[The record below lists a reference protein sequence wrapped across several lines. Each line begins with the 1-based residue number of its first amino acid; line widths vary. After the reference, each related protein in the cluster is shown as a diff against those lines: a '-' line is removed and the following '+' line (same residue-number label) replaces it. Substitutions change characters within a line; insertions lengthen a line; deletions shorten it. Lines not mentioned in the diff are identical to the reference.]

1 VGRLAI
7 RYRRGYMHKLIAFA
21 AVLVTTLVVAIAPAG
36 AVTDGEP
43 DGDRHPYVGLVTFYD
58 SEGVYLWR
66 CSATLLSSTVLLTAG
81 HCTEDPAVSAQVWFD
96 SGPIEAGNYPLTPVE
111 DRPSCEGYDGWP
123 CEGGAA
129 TGIPY
134 THPDYDP
141 NAFYLHDLGVVVLD
155 SPVVMDT
162 YGALPYEGQLED
174 LAGEKP
180 GTMDLTFTA
189 VGYGLQKSFP
199 TAASWKNE
207 ASRTRMVSY
216 PQLIQFYGD
225 FSLLLTNNANT
236 GGTCFG
242 DSGGPNFIGDTNVI
256 GGVTSFGR
264 NSTCAGTGGV
274 YRIDT
279 ADDLEWLATFFPKP
293 KK

>member
-1 VGRLAI
+1 MR
-7 RYRRGYMHKLIAFA
+7 KLIAFA
-21 AVLVTTLVVAIAPAG
+21 AVLVSTLVVAIAPAG
-36 AVTDGEP
+36 AVTDGEL
-43 DGDRHPYVGLVTFYD
+43 DGNAHPYVGLVTFYD

-96 SGPIEAGNYPLTPVE
+96 PGPIEAGNYPLSPVA
-111 DRPSCEGYDGWP
+111 DRPSCEGYTGWP

-129 TGIPY
+129 TGTPY

-155 SPVVMDT
+155 EPVEMDS

-174 LAGEKP
+174 LAGDDP
-180 GTMDLTFTA
+180 GTGDLTFTA

-199 TAASWKNE
+199 DASSWKDE
-207 ASRTRMVSY
+207 ASRTRMLAY
-216 PQLIQFYGD
+216 PELIQFYGD
-225 FSLLLTNNANT
+225 FALLLTNNANT

-264 NSTCAGTGGV
+264 NGTCAGTGGV